1 MNKDK
6 HMNLQD
12 SRRLRGLRVKRN
24 SEDVYSRRISIPCC
38 SEHHLDNAIFCFSIL
53 LDKLYEIRSKD
64 LSRTQQINLMSDE
77 ILECNRKVKGAADY
91 SISLPNSPET
101 EFRRTR

>member
-12 SRRLRGLRVKRN
+12 SKRLRGLRVKRN

-38 SEHHLDNAIFCFSIL
+38 SEHHLDNAIFCFGKL

-91 SISLPNSPET
+91 CISLPNNPES